1 MNEAEQREKVR
12 VIFHELTDVN
22 VVKASIVDRGA
33 NQEPFSKTK
42 IFKEKSMNI
51 KDLWKKRSKLEEPVE
66 GAPVITAVI
75 TKAETL
81 PQVKEILGE
90 TPIIKEDEQGDLTIL
105 CLTESEIDTANV
117 VQLDE
122 STAVEVTGLAKSFDG
137 YTYESDFGAVLATD
151 QFYPSVR
158 IATEAM
164 AEALWNAMYAAEPGV
179 PPVETVNKILADF
192 SAYVANL
199 VTMVPV
205 EAFKF
210 EGLVVPVVEVEK
222 TESSKDILVKSVEA
236 SGATLTE
243 LLAVINTLAKAED
256 VAKLNEAATAGAEA
270 GALLKTAHD
279 ALKTEHD
286 VLKKE
291 HDALGERVK
300 GITVSEQ
307 SGDQVTKKKED
318 KDKAPTYG
326 NAFNLPG
333 YE

>member
-1 MNEAEQREKVR
+1 MNKAEQREKVR

-42 IFKEKSMNI
+42 NLKEKSMNI
-51 KDLWKKRSKLEEPVE
+51 KDLWKKRSKPKEPVE

-81 PQVKEILGE
+81 PQVKVLLGE
-90 TPIIKEDEQGDLTIL
+90 IPIIKEDEQGDLTVL
-105 CLTESEIDTANV
+105 CLTKSEIDTTNV

-122 STAVEVTGLAKSFDG
+122 NTAVEVTGLAKSFDEI
-137 YTYESDFGAVLATD
+137 TYESDFGAVLATD

-164 AEALWNAMYAAEPGV
+164 GEALWNAMYAAEPGA

-192 SAYVANL
+192 SAYVAHL

-210 EGLVVPVVEVEK
+210 EGLTDPVTETPVVAEK
-222 TESSKDILVKSVEA
+222 TERVNEALVKAFET
-236 SGATLTE
+236 SGDTLTE
-243 LLAVINTLAKAED
+243 LLTVVKTLAKTED
-256 VAKLNEAATAGAEA
+256 VVALNEA
-270 GALLKTAHD
+270 GALLKTEHD

-286 VLKKE
+286 ALKTE
-291 HDALGERVK
+291 HDALGESVK
-300 GITVSEQ
+300 GITISEQ

-318 KDKAPTYG
+318 ECKYPNIFEGK
-326 NAFNLPG
+326 
-333 YE
+333 

>member
-1 MNEAEQREKVR
+1 MNKAEQREKVR
-12 VIFHELTDVN
+12 IIFHELTDVN

-33 NQEPFSKTK
+33 NLEPFSKIK
-42 IFKEKSMNI
+42 NLKEKSMNI
-51 KDLWKKRSKLEEPVE
+51 KDLWKKRSKPEEPVE

-81 PQVKEILGE
+81 PQVKELLGK
-90 TPIIKEDEQGDLTIL
+90 TPVVNEDEQGDLTIL
-105 CLTESEIDTANV
+105 CLTESEVDTSNV

-122 STAVEVTGLAKSFDG
+122 NTAVEVTGLAKSFEG

-164 AEALWNAMYAAEPGV
+164 SEALWNAMYTAEPGV
-179 PPVETVNKILADF
+179 PPVETVNTILADF

-210 EGLVVPVVEVEK
+210 EGLTGPVAETPAVVEK
-222 TESSKDILVKSVEA
+222 TEQADEALVKSFEA
-236 SGATLTE
+236 HGATLTE
-243 LLAVINTLAKAED
+243 LLAVVSTLAKAED
-256 VAKLNEAATAGAEA
+256 VAKLNET
-270 GALLKTAHD
+270 GALMKAEYDALKTEHD

-286 VLKKE
+286 
-291 HDALGERVK
+291 ALGESVK

-307 SGDQVTKKKED
+307 SGDQVTKKKDEKERSLYD
-318 KDKAPTYG
+318 SALKFEG
-326 NAFNLPG
+326 LEG
-333 YE
+333 